1 MVYLSCEAVLCFASP
16 SMRQAVQ
23 AHSCVDGRAG
33 CAGASCGVVLLVM
46 RVSGYCSVL
55 IHEVQ
60 RGYEGVR
67 VTGGRKISALE
78 DLFWVLEKCS
88 FCVCCVPTSFREK

>member
-1 MVYLSCEAVLCFASP
+1 MCLSCEAVLCFASP

-23 AHSCVDGRAG
+23 AHSCVHGRAG
-33 CAGASCGVVLLVM
+33 YAGASFGVVLLVM
-46 RVSGYCSVL
+46 CISGYCSVL

-67 VTGGRKISALE
+67 VTGRRKISALE
-78 DLFWVLEKCS
+78 GLSWVLEKCS
-88 FCVCCVPTSFREK
+88 FCVCCVPTGFREK